1 MKCPVC
7 RNELESKGF
16 TLAKST
22 VVNNFYCEHCEC
34 DYELRAE
41 NNKYTGWWKV
51 TKLPVIPDDSDA
63 VYKLYEIESVCTGQ
77 VTDKYP
83 LDVSEF
89 QDQRKLFA
97 QMSSSYM
104 DGEGYEL
111 IIAREDEIDENGD
124 FTFDSDER
132 VLCHQGDCGE
142 RFHKEA
148 AANVK
153 RWRDILGL

>member
-51 TKLPVIPDDSDA
+51 SKLPVIPDESDA
-63 VYKLYEIESVCTGQ
+63 VYKLYEIEELCTGQ
-77 VTDKYP
+77 VTDEYP
-83 LDVSEF
+83 LSEF
-89 QDQRKLFA
+89 QDRKERFDR
-97 QMSSSYM
+97 MSSNYM
-104 DGEGYEL
+104 DGVQYIL
-111 IIAREDEIDENGD
+111 VIAREDEFDEDGNP
-124 FTFDSDER
+124 TFDTDER
-132 VLCHQGDCGE
+132 TLCCQGDCGP
-142 RFHKEA
+142 RFHLEA
-148 AANVK
+148 AENVK
-153 RWRDILGL
+153 LWRDILGL